1 MQKSKKEALYL
12 LLSIFTIT
20 LMGGLY
26 LVFASTSKMPTPL
39 RRQEQAVDLAKQADL
54 AVQDAEKLGTIAAT
68 NKAQHA
74 IDRLKASSKKQGLQD
89 RLEAV
94 KATLEQEAAAT
105 RAVKSA
111 EDAPSP
117 ALKDL
122 AQKAVNELNNFGKK
136 AALQARLDAIVLAKP
151 VPEETPRQVIDDN
164 NTTTWIPD
172 PEPSQPHTAVPQ
184 PSSPKTTPESSTP
197 SPAPEPSQPEPSQP
211 EPSHPSTPSLPTP
224 PIDSGETHSKE

>member
-26 LVFASTSKMPTPL
+26 LVFGSTSKMPTPL
-39 RRQEQAVDLAKQADL
+39 RRQEQAVDLTKQADL
-54 AVQDAEKLGTIAAT
+54 AVQAAEKLGTIAAT

-94 KATLEQEAAAT
+94 KATLEQEEAAT

-151 VPEETPRQVIDDN
+151 IPEETPRQVIDDN
-164 NTTTWIPD
+164 NTSTWIPD
-172 PEPSQPHTAVPQ
+172 PEPSQPHTTVSQ
-184 PSSPKTTPESSTP
+184 PSSPQTNPEPSTP
-197 SPAPEPSQPEPSQP
+197 SPTPEPSQP

>member
-122 AQKAVNELNNFGKK
+122 AQKLSMN
-136 AALQARLDAIVLAKP
+136 
-151 VPEETPRQVIDDN
+151 
-164 NTTTWIPD
+164 
-172 PEPSQPHTAVPQ
+172 
-184 PSSPKTTPESSTP
+184 
-197 SPAPEPSQPEPSQP
+197 
-211 EPSHPSTPSLPTP
+211 
-224 PIDSGETHSKE
+224 

>member
-26 LVFASTSKMPTPL
+26 LVFASTSKMPTSL

-184 PSSPKTTPESSTP
+184 PSSPQTTPESSTP
-197 SPAPEPSQPEPSQP
+197 SPAPEPSQP

>member
-172 PEPSQPHTAVPQ
+172 PKPSQPHTAVPQ
-184 PSSPKTTPESSTP
+184 PSSPQTTPESSTP
-197 SPAPEPSQPEPSQP
+197 SPAPEPSQP

>member
-26 LVFASTSKMPTPL
+26 LVFGSTSKMPTTL
-39 RRQEQAVDLAKQADL
+39 RRQEQAIYLTKQADL
-54 AVQDAEKLGTIAAT
+54 AVQAAEKLGTIAAT

-94 KATLEQEAAAT
+94 KATLEQEEAAT

-136 AALQARLDAIVLAKP
+136 TALQARLDAIVLAKP

-164 NTTTWIPD
+164 NTSTWIPDPAPSQPHTTVPQPSSPEATPEPPTPSPD
-172 PEPSQPHTAVPQ
+172 PEPSQPEA
-184 PSSPKTTPESSTP
+184 
-197 SPAPEPSQPEPSQP
+197 
-211 EPSHPSTPSLPTP
+211 SHPSAPSLPTP
-224 PIDSGETHSKE
+224 PTGSGETHSKE

>member
-26 LVFASTSKMPTPL
+26 LVFASTSKMPTPI

-184 PSSPKTTPESSTP
+184 PSSPQTTPESSTP
-197 SPAPEPSQPEPSQP
+197 SPAPEPSQP

>member
-184 PSSPKTTPESSTP
+184 PSSPQTTPESSTP
-197 SPAPEPSQPEPSQP
+197 TPSPAPEPSQP

>member
-26 LVFASTSKMPTPL
+26 LVFGSTSKMPTTL
-39 RRQEQAVDLAKQADL
+39 RRQEQAIYLTKQADL
-54 AVQDAEKLGTIAAT
+54 AVQAAEKLGTIAAT

-94 KATLEQEAAAT
+94 KVTLEQEEAAT

-164 NTTTWIPD
+164 NTSTWIPD
-172 PEPSQPHTAVPQ
+172 PEPSQPHTTVPQ
-184 PSSPKTTPESSTP
+184 PSSPEATPEPPTP
-197 SPAPEPSQPEPSQP
+197 SPDPEPSQPEPSQP
-211 EPSHPSTPSLPTP
+211 SAPSLPTP
-224 PIDSGETHSKE
+224 PIGSGETHSKE

>member
-172 PEPSQPHTAVPQ
+172 PEPSQPHTAVPH
-184 PSSPKTTPESSTP
+184 PSSPQTTPESSTP
-197 SPAPEPSQPEPSQP
+197 SPAPEPSQP

>member
-136 AALQARLDAIVLAKP
+136 ASLQARLDAIVLAKP

-184 PSSPKTTPESSTP
+184 PSSPQTTPESSTP
-197 SPAPEPSQPEPSQP
+197 SPAPEPSQP

>member
-26 LVFASTSKMPTPL
+26 LVFVSTSKMPTPL

-184 PSSPKTTPESSTP
+184 PSSPQTTPESSTP
-197 SPAPEPSQPEPSQP
+197 SPAPEPSQP

>member
-184 PSSPKTTPESSTP
+184 PSSPQTTPESSTP
-197 SPAPEPSQPEPSQP
+197 SPAPEPSQP

>member
-26 LVFASTSKMPTPL
+26 LVFGSTSKMPTTL
-39 RRQEQAVDLAKQADL
+39 RRQEQAIYLTKQADL
-54 AVQDAEKLGTIAAT
+54 AVQAAEKLGTIAAT

-94 KATLEQEAAAT
+94 KVTLEQEEAAT

-136 AALQARLDAIVLAKP
+136 LPYRQGL
-151 VPEETPRQVIDDN
+151 TP
-164 NTTTWIPD
+164 
-172 PEPSQPHTAVPQ
+172 
-184 PSSPKTTPESSTP
+184 
-197 SPAPEPSQPEPSQP
+197 
-211 EPSHPSTPSLPTP
+211 LC
-224 PIDSGETHSKE
+224 

>member
-74 IDRLKASSKKQGLQD
+74 IDRLKVSSKKQGLQD

-184 PSSPKTTPESSTP
+184 PSSPQTTPESSTP
-197 SPAPEPSQPEPSQP
+197 SPAPEPSQP

>member
-26 LVFASTSKMPTPL
+26 LVFGSTSKMPTPL
-39 RRQEQAVDLAKQADL
+39 RRQEQAVDLTKQADL

-89 RLEAV
+89 RVEAV
-94 KATLEQEAAAT
+94 KATLEQEEAAT

-164 NTTTWIPD
+164 NTSTWIPD
-172 PEPSQPHTAVPQ
+172 PEPSQPHTTVPQ
-184 PSSPKTTPESSTP
+184 PSSPQINPEPSTP
-197 SPAPEPSQPEPSQP
+197 SPAPEPSQP

>member
-26 LVFASTSKMPTPL
+26 LVFGSTSKMPTPL
-39 RRQEQAVDLAKQADL
+39 RRQEQAVDLTKQADL

-89 RLEAV
+89 RVEAV
-94 KATLEQEAAAT
+94 KATLEQEEAAT

-151 VPEETPRQVIDDN
+151 VLEETPRQVIDDN
-164 NTTTWIPD
+164 NTSTWIPD
-172 PEPSQPHTAVPQ
+172 PEPSQPHTTVPQ
-184 PSSPKTTPESSTP
+184 PSSPQTTPEPSTP
-197 SPAPEPSQPEPSQP
+197 SPAPEPSQP

>member
-26 LVFASTSKMPTPL
+26 LVFGSTSKMPTPL
-39 RRQEQAVDLAKQADL
+39 RRQEQAVDLTKQADL
-54 AVQDAEKLGTIAAT
+54 AVQAAEKLGTIAAT

-94 KATLEQEAAAT
+94 KATLEQEEAAT

-151 VPEETPRQVIDDN
+151 IPEETPRQVIDDN
-164 NTTTWIPD
+164 NTSTWIPD
-172 PEPSQPHTAVPQ
+172 PEPSQPHTTVPQ
-184 PSSPKTTPESSTP
+184 PSSPQTNPEPSTP
-197 SPAPEPSQPEPSQP
+197 SPAPEPSQP

>member
-26 LVFASTSKMPTPL
+26 LVFGSTSKMPTPL
-39 RRQEQAVDLAKQADL
+39 RRQEQAVNLAKQADL

-184 PSSPKTTPESSTP
+184 PSSPQTTPESSTP
-197 SPAPEPSQPEPSQP
+197 SPAPEPSQS

>member
-26 LVFASTSKMPTPL
+26 LVFGSTSKMPTPL
-39 RRQEQAVDLAKQADL
+39 RRQEQAVDLTKQADL
-54 AVQDAEKLGTIAAT
+54 AVQDAEKSGTIAAT

-89 RLEAV
+89 RVEAV
-94 KATLEQEAAAT
+94 KATLEQEEAAT

-164 NTTTWIPD
+164 NTSTWIPD
-172 PEPSQPHTAVPQ
+172 PEPSQPHTTVPQ
-184 PSSPKTTPESSTP
+184 PSSPQTNPEPSTP
-197 SPAPEPSQPEPSQP
+197 SPAPEPSQPEPSP
-211 EPSHPSTPSLPTP
+211 PSTPSLPTP